1 MAFQLV
7 TGATVLKVTVRGWG
21 IMGVSFC
28 GVLGGLDRGN
38 RLYLKVI

>member
-7 TGATVLKVTVRGWG
+7 TGATVLRVVVGGWG

-28 GVLGGLDRGN
+28 GVVGGLGRGN
-38 RLYLKVI
+38 RLYPKVI